1 MVDWVLAGQ
10 IARYAAGRAP
20 APSLDADV
28 TAMGDDAIVHVGAYT
43 GLAPEGEVPSGEVI
57 SREEWANINLAT
69 LSELLDPVSGKLER
83 RLSRAGPLSMAL
95 RAAAGATL
103 AAEVGLVV
111 GYMSQRVLGQFEL
124 SLLTPET
131 KPRLLFVEPNL
142 AGAVQ
147 SMGVDSESFLRWVAL
162 HEVTHVLQFTGVPW
176 LRGHL
181 GELLRQYINTLEVQ
195 INRGGAGAMP
205 SFPDPAKLYTTY
217 REGGLMALIQNGEQR
232 KIMDSVQAAMAVV
245 EGYSEHVMDA
255 VGEQVLP
262 EYAGLRDAMDRRRA
276 SRSTPER
283 ILQKLLGF
291 DLKMRQY
298 EVGKRFCDAVAQ
310 KAGIEG
316 LNRVWDSPDALPSL
330 RELERPAA
338 WLKRMSSLP
347 AAA

>member
-1 MVDWVLAGQ
+1 MVDWTLAGQ

-20 APSLDADV
+20 ALSLDADV
-28 TAMGDDAIVHVGAYT
+28 ASMGDDAIVHVGAYT
-43 GLAPEGEVPSGEVI
+43 GLTAVGEVPRGEVI
-57 SREEWANINLAT
+57 SREQWADINLAT
-69 LSELLDPVSGKLER
+69 LGELLDPVTAKLDR
-83 RLSRAGPLSMAL
+83 RLGKAGPLSSAL
-95 RAAAGATL
+95 RMAAGATL

-124 SLLTPET
+124 SLLTPDT

-142 AGAVQ
+142 AGAVR

-181 GELLRQYINTLEVQ
+181 GDLMRAYIKTLDVQ
-195 INRGGAGAMP
+195 INRGGAGALP
-205 SFPDPAKLYTTY
+205 SFPDPAKLYETY
-217 REGGLMALIQNGEQR
+217 REGGLMALVQNGEQR

-255 VGEQVLP
+255 VGEKVLP
-262 EYAGLRDAMDRRRA
+262 EYAGLRDSMDARRA

-283 ILQKLLGF
+283 ILQRLLGF

-298 EVGKRFCDAVAQ
+298 EVGKRFCDAVVAPGGHRGPQ
-310 KAGIEG
+310 PRLG
-316 LNRVWDSPDALPSL
+316 LTPVAPR
-330 RELERPAA
+330 R
-338 WLKRMSSLP
+338 
-347 AAA
+347 